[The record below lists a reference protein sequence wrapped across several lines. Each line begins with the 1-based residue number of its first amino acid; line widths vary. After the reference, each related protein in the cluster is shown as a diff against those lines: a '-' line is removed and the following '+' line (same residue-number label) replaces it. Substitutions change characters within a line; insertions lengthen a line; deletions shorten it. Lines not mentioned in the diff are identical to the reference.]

1 MRHLQIYRFIS
12 DVARWG
18 SIRKSADHLHITP
31 SALTRRIQDFE
42 EELGTAIFER
52 QPQGM
57 RLTEAGEL
65 LLNHIRDQHADFELL
80 RSQIAELSGIRRGH
94 IAVACAQA
102 FLSSVLADEMATFR
116 DQYPQITF
124 GVKVRDNVRGIQALI
139 DYEADLALLID
150 PRPSADMQEL
160 LIKQQPL
167 CAVMSSSHPLA
178 QQENVSLAACCDYP
192 LALPDPALAIRVRLN
207 ESSVQRALENAKV
220 IESDSLAFLLSVI
233 TRHPRTITFLPL
245 SAIPGTDPAICAKPI
260 SPLDLKPLRIVLGK
274 RMGRTLSPAAE
285 SFAAQLGQHLT
296 DLSCL
301 P

>member
-42 EELGTAIFER
+42 EELGTAVFER
-52 QPQGM
+52 LPQGM

-65 LLNHIRDQHADFELL
+65 LLSHIRDQDADFERL
-80 RSQIAELSGIRRGH
+80 RSQIAELAGIRRGH
-94 IAVACAQA
+94 ITVACAQA
-102 FLSSVLADEMATFR
+102 FLNSVLADEMATFR
-116 DQYPQITF
+116 NKYPQVTF
-124 GVKVRDNVRGIQALI
+124 GVNIRDNVRGIQALI

-160 LIKQQPL
+160 MVKQQPL
-167 CAVMSSSHPLA
+167 CAVMSHDHPLA
-178 QQENVSLAACCDYP
+178 QEENLSLAACCHYP

-207 ESSVQRALENAKV
+207 ESRYQRELENAKV
-220 IESDSLAFLLSVI
+220 IESDSLEFLFSVI
-233 TRHPRTITFLPL
+233 TRHSRTMTFLPL
-245 SAIPGTDPAICAKPI
+245 SAIPGSNPLICAKPI
-260 SPLDLKPLRIVLGK
+260 SPHDLKPLRIVLGK

-285 SFAAQLGQHLT
+285 NFATQLGKQLT
-296 DLSCL
+296 DL
-301 P
+301 